1 MGMKYELEVV
11 RSSAVGRWVQ
21 ILSQLGGI
29 PEEIMD
35 GSKKEHPCPKCGGNT
50 RFRMVDVQAGAL
62 LCSHCFS
69 TKNGDGFAA
78 LAWATGCSFPEA
90 IEKVATFCGVQPK
103 PDSKKIDPAKDLEF
117 MPWSSQLVQLL
128 VNKKKGITEA
138 AMFAAGAKYARY
150 MRKYSVYAFPIIGQ
164 DLDTTNPVG
173 WALIDF
179 QGNDLPVFDKD
190 GNVVRTTKIKIT
202 SGSKPGLFGVHGI
215 ERIKTAGLVQ
225 RVWKV
230 EGLTDLLALWSNQPE
245 AVRDKEIVLST
256 SCGANETPRWQASI
270 LSGYNCEVVH
280 DADEPGQTGAKTW
293 VQAVALQQAS
303 GLYTRNVQLPYTIES
318 TKGKD
323 IRDFFN
329 EANKYSDL
337 EALAEKAV
345 KVSIAKTEDGT
356 VADPTKIEFPMYEKI
371 MKLLQIEVM
380 EEDDNSAVRI
390 FSTFLRKSSTIRV
403 VSRMK
408 LEELLQYCGTPA
420 MLHISDKA
428 DTENN
433 IYTISEVRKAISWTA
448 STRRGQDDRCGA
460 GIWQGVDDF
469 GNETKT
475 LVLVNNTEAARWN
488 GDKVLRPV
496 IAPRVDGL
504 VLDFGAGSEDWFD
517 FKELERNLKNAAD
530 PAWRTSVIENCEA
543 LFARW
548 KWKNKHNDPTIVT
561 GLVLAS
567 WVQTIWRWRPLVSI
581 TGESNSGKSFLFTAL
596 GGGEHQTGL
605 FGHMAA
611 RCSATTEAAV
621 RIAIANKGLVPFLDE
636 FEQSKQRDEI
646 LKKILRP
653 STRGDTISRGT
664 TSQKKIDYRIRHI
677 FWIAAT
683 ESGLKEQADI
693 NRFIQLELLKADEDK
708 KGELELPDGRELFD
722 LGQKLLAVSVF
733 CAMEAKALAMR
744 LKSTKVRGIDA
755 RTVEGFAVIA
765 AMLGTAY
772 GFTEENTQQ
781 LLITLVESIER
792 HDQGVS
798 DHEELLDCIMSSKVN
813 CGGKDGWLSVSQILE
828 GYTGGVEFSRYSDHC
843 GKLEAEGVRM
853 IEEDQLFLYHIQ
865 VSRGLLRQTPWEGKR
880 IDQLLTRVKGA
891 SRTTQRLGGRRVRGI
906 AIPAACLK
914 FDSATTGNLDFSSD
928 GSANVV
934 DRTLEGF

>member
-1 MGMKYELEVV
+1 MGTKYELEVV
-11 RSSAVGRWVQ
+11 RSSAAGRWVQ

-29 PEEIMD
+29 PEDIMD

-103 PDSKKIDPAKDLEF
+103 QDSKKIDPGKDLEF

-128 VNKKKGITEA
+128 VNKKKGITEES
-138 AMFAAGAKYARY
+138 MIAAGAKYARY

-164 DLDTTNPVG
+164 TLDTANPVG

-225 RVWKV
+225 RIWKV

-293 VQAVALQQAS
+293 VQAVALQQVS
-303 GLYTRNVQLPYTIES
+303 GLYTRNVELPYTVEP

-323 IRDFFN
+323 LRDFFN

-337 EALAEKAV
+337 DALAEKAV

-380 EEDDNSAVRI
+380 EEEENGSIHV
-390 FSTFLRKSSTIRV
+390 FSTFLRKSSLIRLA
-403 VSRMK
+403 SRVK
-408 LEELLQYCGTPA
+408 IEELIQYCGTPA
-420 MLHISDKA
+420 MLHISEKA

-433 IYTISEVRKAISWTA
+433 VYTLQEVRKAISWTA
-448 STRRGQDDRCGA
+448 STRRGNEDRCGV
-460 GIWQGVDDF
+460 GIWQGVNDF

-488 GDKVLRPV
+488 GDKVLRKV

-504 VLDFGAGSEDWFD
+504 VLDFGAGSQDWFD
-517 FKELERNLKNAAD
+517 FEDLTRNLKNAAD
-530 PAWRTSVIENCEA
+530 PAWRIEVIEQCEA
-543 LFARW
+543 LFSRW
-548 KWKNKHNDPTIVT
+548 SWRNQTSDPTLIT

-567 WVQTIWRWRPLVSI
+567 PIQTIWEWRPLVSI
-581 TGESNSGKSFLFTAL
+581 TGPSHSGKSFLYEAI
-596 GGGEHQTGL
+596 GGGEHRVGL
-605 FGHMAA
+605 LGKLAF
-611 RCSATTEAAV
+611 RCSQSTEAAV
-621 RIAIANKGLVPFLDE
+621 RQTISNTGLIPIFDE
-636 FEQSKQRDEI
+636 FEKSKERDSI

-653 STRGDTISRGT
+653 STRGDTVSRGT
-664 TSQKKIDYRIRHI
+664 SSQKKIDFRIRHLA
-677 FWIAAT
+677 WIAAI
-683 ESGLKEQADI
+683 ESGLREQADV
-693 NRFIQLELLKADEDK
+693 NRFIQFELM
-708 KGELELPDGRELFD
+708 LPPAGSAGKLTLPEGRELYD
-722 LGQKLLAVSVF
+722 LGQKMLAISVYCGIEAKSLAV
-733 CAMEAKALAMR
+733 R
-744 LKSTKVRGIDA
+744 LKATKADNIDP
-755 RTVEGFAVIA
+755 RTIEGFAVPA
-765 AMLGTAY
+765 AILSVAY
-772 GFTEENTQQ
+772 GFDDESAKN
-781 LLITLVESIER
+781 LLINLVSSVDVHE
-792 HDQGVS
+792 QGTP
-798 DHEELLDCIMSSKVN
+798 DHEDLLECILTSQIN
-813 CGGKDGWLSVSQILE
+813 CGNPDGMLSVAQIIQPPRLAS
-828 GYTGGVEFSRYSDHC
+828 SRYSSHKA
-843 GKLEAEGVRM
+843 KLEAVG
-853 IEEDQLFLYHIQ
+853 IKITAKDDLFLFHRQ
-865 VSRGLLRQTPWEGKR
+865 VSRTILRQTPWEGKR
-880 IDQLLTRVKGA
+880 IDQLLKRLPGA
-891 SRTTQRLGGRRVRGI
+891 KSEVQRIAGRSVRGI
-906 AIPAACLK
+906 TIPGDLM
-914 FDSATTGNLDFSSD
+914 
-928 GSANVV
+928 V
-934 DRTLEGF
+934 LESEQDEFEFE